1 MCIFSHPFVMITH
14 MTLTSSW
21 TDRLLENRFLTHLL
35 FWLLIL
41 TFLYTSYLSRF
52 YESMFHFWVNLISIL
67 PTQLMAAY
75 LLVYVQIPKYL
86 YTKKYGRFMLS
97 VLVSAYII
105 LVLSRI
111 LNVYVVEV
119 VLERGVEQESIL
131 EILMEPHHLLW
142 RYFPVVYVAPVML
155 AILKLVKD
163 RIQERQQLE
172 TLRIEKTTA
181 ELNFL
186 KAQIHPHFLFN
197 TLNNLYALTLQKS
210 DEAPEVVLKLSE
222 MLDYM
227 LYQCNG
233 PSVPIMKEVELIQN
247 YIELERLRYGDR
259 LELEF
264 RQEIDHTQIEI
275 APLFLL
281 TFVEN
286 AFKHGAS
293 GDMGTATIHILLE
306 CKGQQLFFQV
316 FNTKPLILQADHT
329 NFKQGIGANNIRRQL
344 ELTYPNRHQLTVEE
358 TADTYSITLC
368 IDL

>member
-1 MCIFSHPFVMITH
+1 MISD
-14 MTLTSSW
+14 MTPTFSW
-21 TDRLLENRFLTHLL
+21 TDRLWENRFLSHLL

-41 TFLYTSYLSRF
+41 TFLYSSYASRF
-52 YESMFHFWVNLISIL
+52 YESMFHFWVNMISVI
-67 PTQLMAAY
+67 PSQLMAAY
-75 LLVYVQIPKYL
+75 LLVYVQIPRYL
-86 YTKKYGRFMLS
+86 YTKKYGRFLLS
-97 VLVSAYII
+97 LCVSAYII

-119 VLERGVEQESIL
+119 VLERGVEQESL
-131 EILMEPHHLLW
+131 WEILLSPHHLLW
-142 RYFPVVYVAPVML
+142 RYFPIVYVAPALL

-172 TLRIEKTTA
+172 TLRMEKTTA

-233 PSVPIMKEVELIQN
+233 PSVPIGKEVELIQN
-247 YIELERLRYGDR
+247 YIELEQLRYGDR
-259 LELEF
+259 LDLTF
-264 RQEIDHTQIEI
+264 RQNIDNRQIAI

-293 GDMGTATIHILLE
+293 GDMGTATIHIVLE
-306 CKGQQLFFQV
+306 NKGQQLFFQV
-316 FNTKPLILQADHT
+316 FNSKPVVLQVDET

-344 ELTYPNRHQLTVEE
+344 ELTYPNRHQLTIEE
-358 TADTYSITLC
+358 TKDTYTITLY